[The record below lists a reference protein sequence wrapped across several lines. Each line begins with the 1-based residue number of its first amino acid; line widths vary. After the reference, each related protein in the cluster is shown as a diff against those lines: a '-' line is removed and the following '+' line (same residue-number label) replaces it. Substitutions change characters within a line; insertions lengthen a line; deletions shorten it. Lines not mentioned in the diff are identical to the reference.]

1 MGNQQYITQ
10 HSNERSAISDRRDE
24 SAIKALFVISM
35 YIDIDTGH
43 STLTSVD
50 TQLNKPNH
58 HSMTLATRSS
68 KQTEILHLP

>member
-10 HSNERSAISDRRDE
+10 HSNGKSAISDRRDE
-24 SAIKALFVISM
+24 KAFFVISM

-50 TQLNKPNH
+50 TQLDKPNH

-68 KQTEILHLP
+68 KQTEILYIP